1 MEFLSILEPQL
12 GLILWQLIALSV
24 VIVTVIAVIDIA
36 QNNFENN
43 LKLVWLLICIFVPF
57 GGLIYFVIGRKYKIK
72 SS

>member
-1 MEFLSILEPQL
+1 MELVSVLEPHL

-57 GGLIYFVIGRKYKIK
+57 GGLIYFAIGRKQKTK
-72 SS
+72 V

>member
-1 MEFLSILEPQL
+1 MELISVLEPHL

-57 GGLIYFVIGRKYKIK
+57 GGLIYFAIGRKKRIK
-72 SS
+72 V